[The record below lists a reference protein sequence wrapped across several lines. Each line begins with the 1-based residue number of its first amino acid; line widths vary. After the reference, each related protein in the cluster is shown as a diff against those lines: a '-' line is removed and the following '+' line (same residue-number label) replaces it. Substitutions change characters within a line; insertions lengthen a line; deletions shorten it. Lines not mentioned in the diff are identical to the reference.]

1 AGAHGRGPGAGGV
14 GGAQPVQ
21 QGRVGHA
28 GALAGPA
35 RCDDDVGAGHLV
47 QGAVGGQGEPA
58 GLVAHGPGPLGD
70 EHRLGAGDP
79 AEDLVGADGVEG
91 REAVEEDDGDLHA
104 GPFVEGGARG
114 GGARGG
120 GARGGRARGGRPR
133 GGPGGGGG
141 GGEGGG
147 GGGAFAVGGGRGGRG
162 PVGGGRG
169 GGGRGGGP
177 GGGARGGCG
186 VGGAGGGAGRGAVRG
201 RRGQRAPAGR
211 KRRRYS
217 AGAVP
222 SALRK
227 ARRMASGVP

>member
-1 AGAHGRGPGAGGV
+1 QQGAGAHGRGPGAGGV

-79 AEDLVGADGVEG
+79 AEELVGAGGGEG

-104 GPFVEGGARG
+104 GPRGEGRGWGGGVWGGGGAAGAGGGGRG
-114 GGARGG
+114 GGAFCGGAFSWGAWPGGAWPGG
-120 GARGGRARGGRPR
+120 GGPG

-141 GGEGGG
+141 GGGSGWGGG
-147 GGGAFAVGGGRGGRG
+147 GGGAV
-162 PVGGGRG
+162 P
-169 GGGRGGGP
+169 
-177 GGGARGGCG
+177 
-186 VGGAGGGAGRGAVRG
+186 G
-201 RRGQRAPAGR
+201 RRGQRAPA
-211 KRRRYS
+211 
-217 AGAVP
+217 
-222 SALRK
+222 
-227 ARRMASGVP
+227 